1 MHKSKIGNKNILLA
15 NKGKFVR
22 VIILQPQFLFI
33 TPHYKHSLKYIL
45 IRAIILQVRYIVI
58 GKSLNKIKFIKVKRE
73 SIGRLYLSIRST

>member
-33 TPHYKHSLKYIL
+33 TPHYKHSLKYIFNKGNY
-45 IRAIILQVRYIVI
+45 IIGQVYC
-58 GKSLNKIKFIKVKRE
+58 NW
-73 SIGRLYLSIRST
+73 